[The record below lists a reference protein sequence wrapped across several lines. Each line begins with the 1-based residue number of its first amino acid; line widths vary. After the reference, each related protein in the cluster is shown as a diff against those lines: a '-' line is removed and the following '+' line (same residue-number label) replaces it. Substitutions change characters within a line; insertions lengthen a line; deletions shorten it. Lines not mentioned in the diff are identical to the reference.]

1 MKKLVA
7 TAPRVAALVEYED
20 RAILANEVKI
30 RVRFGAPKHGTEVV
44 DFRAAS
50 PFIDEDFNG
59 EWQMFTP
66 RPADAPRGI
75 EFGKFQLG
83 NMVVGDIIECGS
95 DVTDY
100 AVGDSV
106 CGYGPLSETVII
118 NAVNNYKLRKMPQ
131 GSSWKNAVCYDP
143 AQFAMSG
150 VRDANVRVGVA
161 AGFDNHIG
169 TLLAGQRF
177 DLFTYISA
185 DGVKAEIRAVATG
198 NITAY
203 AATARSPRRS
213 SLTQ

>member
-7 TAPRVAALVEYED
+7 TAPRVAALVEYEE

-50 PFIDEDFNG
+50 PFINDDFNG

-66 RPADAPRGI
+66 RPANAPRGI

-95 DVTDY
+95 EVTDY

-106 CGYGPLSETVII
+106 CGCIDSLEVRKKPGGHWII
-118 NAVNNYKLRKMPQ
+118 
-131 GSSWKNAVCYDP
+131 
-143 AQFAMSG
+143 
-150 VRDANVRVGVA
+150 RDLMGLDLVG
-161 AGFDNHIG
+161 
-169 TLLAGQRF
+169 LA
-177 DLFTYISA
+177 
-185 DGVKAEIRAVATG
+185 
-198 NITAY
+198 
-203 AATARSPRRS
+203 
-213 SLTQ
+213 SL